1 MVRNV
6 RCLTLKL
13 QNEFPYWL
21 FISSGYSVIPLC
33 QWAGVLCLGIGD
45 TFSAVVGSKIGRW
58 RWKDTKKTVEGT
70 LAAVVAQVTFV
81 FALHWFFLD
90 GISVPWAIPLLLI
103 LLITANSLL
112 ETFTYQVDNLILS
125 LTLIP
130 ALINVNWWQSI
141 ACEWIP

>member
-1 MVRNV
+1 M
-6 RCLTLKL
+6 
-13 QNEFPYWL
+13 
-21 FISSGYSVIPLC
+21 C

-90 GISVPWAIPLLLI
+90 GISVPWVIPLLLF
-103 LLITANSLL
+103 LLIIANSLL